1 MARPSTRRDRLPY
14 ARAIFFP
21 EPRVSRAKVA
31 VGHMCQWFP
40 RFADRMGLAP
50 VPKKYH
56 VVRTTEFNK
65 DLARILDLLAK
76 PTLLPVRQEFFK
88 LLGRLFELHSK
99 PRAKAHWTYR
109 FLVIHHEH
117 GVVAKEIPEGTRLR
131 ERELGRR
138 AYRLCNQGNHL
149 RRARTAIVHLGP
161 CNMFVPSVLQG
172 RARLAQEH

>member
-138 AYRLCNQGNHL
+138 EHIVYVIKETIYAERGQQLFIWGHAICSYRVSYKD
-149 RRARTAIVHLGP
+149 VH
-161 CNMFVPSVLQG
+161 V
-172 RARLAQEH
+172 